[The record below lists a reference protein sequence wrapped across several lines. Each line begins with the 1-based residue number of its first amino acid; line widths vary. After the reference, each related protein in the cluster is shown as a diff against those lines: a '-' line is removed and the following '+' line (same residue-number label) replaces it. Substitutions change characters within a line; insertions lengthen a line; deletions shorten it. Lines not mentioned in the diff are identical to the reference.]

1 MRSALKIAAICRAPL
16 SAAALAH
23 ALLRI
28 VGLQERQRMQTH
40 KVEQLIIATI
50 GFFWCFLM
58 WFSTA
63 AFSPSIAAHYHLG
76 IKELGLLAS
85 SAIWMAPV
93 GRIVAGWAADR
104 FGAPRTFAIILAGCG
119 LVSIASAF
127 TTSYELLFAERVI
140 VAIAGVSFVVGIQH
154 VAQWFDADE
163 IGTAEGLYAGT
174 GNVGAG
180 VGALLLPRMFGT
192 DYQSAFLWLGVAAL
206 VVAAWYLLRGS
217 AAKTEQRR
225 AAARRGS
232 DIRGTVF
239 VWSRYIAIA
248 LMLAYAMSF
257 GLEIAMNAW
266 LPGYFTRGFHDE
278 ILALGFTGVAGLQI
292 AAGTFAA
299 VESFNASLFRPFAGF
314 MSDLFQRKGWTPLP
328 FIAKE
333 LPYAPRLHW
342 LGIAVILIT
351 LSMMGLTVAG
361 LYGSLPWSV
370 AVLVAFGIFVSFGT
384 GGTFA
389 LVPLLFPERPG
400 IAAGFIGGVSTVG
413 GIVYPLV
420 FAGGGNIHMGYLYV
434 ALYMFV
440 PFVLFYFWAARYE
453 RHPEEHGLF
462 SRGLVGQSA

>member
-1 MRSALKIAAICRAPL
+1 MR
-16 SAAALAH
+16 
-23 ALLRI
+23 
-28 VGLQERQRMQTH
+28 TH
-40 KVEQLIIATI
+40 KVEQLIIATV

-63 AFSPSIAAHYHLG
+63 AFSPSIAATYHLTV
-76 IKELGLLAS
+76 KDLGLLAS

-93 GRIVAGWAADR
+93 GRILAGWAADR
-104 FGAPRTFAIILAGCG
+104 FGAPRTFAAILAGCG

-154 VAQWFDADE
+154 VAQWFDSQE

-180 VGALLLPRMFGT
+180 VGALLLPRIFGT
-192 DYQSAFLWLGVAAL
+192 NYQGAFLWLGVIAL
-206 VVAAWYLLRGS
+206 AVAAWYLLRGD
-217 AAKTEQRR
+217 AAKTTERR
-225 AAARRGS
+225 DAARRGG
-232 DIRGTVF
+232 DVRGTVF
-239 VWSRYIAIA
+239 VWTRYIAIA

-278 ILALGFTGVAGLQI
+278 ILALGFTSVAGLQI

-314 MSDLFQRKGWTPLP
+314 MSDLFQHRGWTPLP

-342 LGIAVILIT
+342 LGIALILIT
-351 LSMMGLTVAG
+351 LAMIGLTVAG
-361 LYGSLPWSV
+361 LYGSLSWSV
-370 AVLVAFGIFVSFGT
+370 ALLVAFGIFLSFGT

-389 LVPLLFPERPG
+389 LVPLLFPDRPG
-400 IAAGFIGGVSTVG
+400 TAAGFIGGVSTAG
-413 GIVYPLV
+413 GIVYPLI
-420 FAGGGNIHMGYLYV
+420 FAAGTNIHMGYLYV
-434 ALYMFV
+434 ALYLFV
-440 PFVLFYFWAARYE
+440 PMVLFYFWAARYE
-453 RHPEEHGLF
+453 RHPEEHGFF
-462 SRGLVGQSA
+462 SDQLAGQRA

>member
-1 MRSALKIAAICRAPL
+1 M
-16 SAAALAH
+16 H
-23 ALLRI
+23 
-28 VGLQERQRMQTH
+28 TH
-40 KVEQLIIATI
+40 KVEQLIIATV

-63 AFSPSIAAHYHLG
+63 AFSPSIAANYHLS
-76 IKELGLLAS
+76 IKALGLLAS

-93 GRIVAGWAADR
+93 GRIVAGWASDR
-104 FGAPRTFAIILAGCG
+104 FGAPRTFAFILAGCG
-119 LVSIASAF
+119 LMSIASAY
-127 TTSYELLFAERVI
+127 TTNYDLLFAERVM

-154 VAQWFDADE
+154 VAQWFEPHE

-180 VGALLLPRMFGT
+180 TGALLLPRIFGT
-192 DYQSAFLWLGVAAL
+192 DYHSAFLWLGVVAL
-206 VVAAWYLLRGS
+206 AIAGWYLLRGS
-217 AAKTEQRR
+217 AAKTPERR
-225 AAARRGS
+225 HLARNGS
-232 DIRGTVF
+232 NLRGTVF

-266 LPGYFTRGFHDE
+266 LPGYFTRGFHDA
-278 ILALGFTGVAGLQI
+278 ILALGFTSIAGVQI

-299 VESFNASLFRPFAGF
+299 VQSFTASLFRPFAGF
-314 MSDLFQRKGWTPLP
+314 MSDLFQHKGWTPLP
-328 FIAKE
+328 FIAKT

-342 LGIAVILIT
+342 LGLSLILIT
-351 LSMMGLTVAG
+351 LAMIGLTVAG
-361 LYGSLPWSV
+361 LYGSLHLSV
-370 AVLVAFGIFVSFGT
+370 VVLVAFGIFVSFGT

-400 IAAGFIGGVSTVG
+400 IAAGFIGGVSTAA

-420 FAGGGNIHMGYLYV
+420 FAGGANIHMGYLNV

-440 PFVLFYFWAARYE
+440 PIVLFYFWAARYE
-453 RHPEEHGLF
+453 RHPEEHGLM
-462 SRGLVGQSA
+462 SSALIAGKA

>member
-1 MRSALKIAAICRAPL
+1 MR
-16 SAAALAH
+16 
-23 ALLRI
+23 
-28 VGLQERQRMQTH
+28 TH
-40 KVEQLIIATI
+40 KVEQLVIATV

-63 AFSPSIAAHYHLG
+63 AFSPSIAAAYHLN

-93 GRIVAGWAADR
+93 GRIIAGWASDR
-104 FGAPRTFAIILAGCG
+104 FGAPRTFAFILAGCG
-119 LVSIASAF
+119 LMSIASAY
-127 TTSYELLFAERVI
+127 TTSYELLFIERVI

-154 VAQWFDADE
+154 VAQWFEPDE

-180 VGALLLPRMFGT
+180 VGALLLPRIFGT
-192 DYQSAFLWLGVAAL
+192 SYHAAFLWLGVIAL
-206 VVAAWYLLRGS
+206 GIAAWYLLRGH
-217 AAKTEQRR
+217 AAKTIERR
-225 AAARRGS
+225 AAARTAS
-232 DIRGTVF
+232 DLRGTVF

-266 LPGYFTRGFHDE
+266 LPGYFARGFHSA
-278 ILALGFTGVAGLQI
+278 ILALGFTSVAGVQI

-299 VESFNASLFRPFAGF
+299 VQSFTASLFRPFAGF
-314 MSDLFQRKGWTPLP
+314 MSDVFQRKGWTPLP
-328 FIAKE
+328 FIAKT

-342 LGIAVILIT
+342 LGIALILIT
-351 LSMMGLTVAG
+351 LSMMGLTAAG
-361 LYGSLPWSV
+361 LSGSLHMSV

-400 IAAGFIGGVSTVG
+400 VAAGFIGGVSTAG
-413 GIVYPLV
+413 GIVYPLI
-420 FAGGGNIHMGYLYV
+420 FAGSANIHMGYLTV

-440 PFVLFYFWAARYE
+440 PFVLFYLWAARYE

-462 SRGLVGQSA
+462 TPGLVGEEG

>member
-1 MRSALKIAAICRAPL
+1 MNA
-16 SAAALAH
+16 
-23 ALLRI
+23 
-28 VGLQERQRMQTH
+28 H
-40 KVEQLIIATI
+40 KVEQLIIATV

-63 AFSPSIAAHYHLG
+63 AFSPSIAANYHLN

-85 SAIWMAPV
+85 SAIWMAPI
-93 GRIVAGWAADR
+93 GRIVAGWASDR
-104 FGAPRTFAIILAGCG
+104 FGAPRTFAVILAGCG
-119 LVSIASAF
+119 LVSIASGF
-127 TTSYELLFAERVI
+127 TSNYDLLFAERVI

-154 VAQWFDADE
+154 VAQWFDSHE

-180 VGALLLPRMFGT
+180 VGALLLPRIFGT
-192 DYQSAFLWLGVAAL
+192 DYQSAFIWLGAIAL
-206 VVAAWYLLRGS
+206 AVGLWYLVRGS
-217 AAKTEQRR
+217 AAKTAERR
-225 AAARRGS
+225 DAARVSS
-232 DIRGTVF
+232 DIRGTIF

-266 LPGYFTRGFHDE
+266 LPGYFARGFHNA
-278 ILALGFTGVAGLQI
+278 ILALGFTSVAGVQI

-299 VESFNASLFRPFAGF
+299 VQSFTASLFRPFAGY

-328 FIAKE
+328 FIAKS

-342 LGIAVILIT
+342 LGIALVLIT
-351 LSMMGLTVAG
+351 LAMIGLTAAG
-361 LYGSLPWSV
+361 LSGSLHLSV
-370 AVLVAFGIFVSFGT
+370 VVLVAFGIFVSFGT

-400 IAAGFIGGVSTVG
+400 VAAGFIGGVSTAG
-413 GIVYPLV
+413 GIVYPLI
-420 FAGGGNIHMGYLYV
+420 FAGSANIHLGYLYS

-462 SRGLVGQSA
+462 DSALVGEEA